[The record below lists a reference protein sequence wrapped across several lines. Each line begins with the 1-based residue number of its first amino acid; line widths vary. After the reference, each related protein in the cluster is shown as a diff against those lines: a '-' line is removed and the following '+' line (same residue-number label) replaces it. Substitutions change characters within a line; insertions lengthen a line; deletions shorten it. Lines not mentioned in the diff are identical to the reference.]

1 MENDKE
7 NLQNGTAQP
16 SQGTTV
22 NKGQSQGKKNE
33 VKEGDADK
41 QRPEYGAEGG
51 ANTSSRE
58 DQLPSLNDGAS
69 PGADA
74 DGEPNSLEDQKKG
87 SDADQDQG
95 GRASV

>member
-33 VKEGDADK
+33 VKEGDAEK

-74 DGEPNSLEDQKKG
+74 DGEPNTWEYQKKG
-87 SDADQDQG
+87 GDADQDQG

>member
-1 MENDKE
+1 MENHKE
-7 NLQNGTAQP
+7 NLQNGAAPP
-16 SQGTTV
+16 SHGTTV
-22 NKGQSQGKKNE
+22 HKGQSQGKKNE
-33 VKEGDADK
+33 VKEGEAE

-95 GRASV
+95 GKASV